1 MKLKSLSLIN
11 RKFGLRAQLIIAFII
26 LITIPLFIFGF
37 RYYDVSRTIVSDIA
51 EKNMYDV
58 VKKNN
63 EIIDTKLSQAKDNII
78 SFLVDKDLYNAFS
91 SIQPTD
97 DYQISLLDK
106 KISVAMDKYF
116 SHLQD
121 VYSAQL
127 ATSYATFRPTAA
139 PNVGSGKNFI
149 PEGAIQYTSMYRE
162 AVAQE
167 GKILWIPT
175 YNFSEMFNVPYM
187 LDANIEYRYMF
198 SAVEMINSTFFD
210 GTTYATFS
218 PDIEKPVLLVNY
230 KEDFF
235 RNVFQSSLPVEGSY
249 FFVVTK
255 NGQYVSHQN
264 EAKIGKNDH
273 FPWLQSIIDQESGT
287 EKVEIDGKE
296 TIVCFDTSK
305 ITGWMSLVVIPS
317 DQLQDDIL
325 KTLKSYLIYS
335 LFLLIGI
342 FIFISYFVT
351 GRITKPLLNLLKAF
365 KQTGEGNFE
374 ITVDEKGSKEL
385 VVLSKRFKDMNEKI
399 QKLIEENYESK
410 IKEKEA
416 EIMALNLQLDPHFM
430 YNTLNVINLISVE
443 NGQDEISEMIVSLSK
458 MMKYTVKATSDLVPF
473 KGDWEYLQSYISIMT
488 KRFEGYFQVET
499 DIDPA
504 LFAYGVPKFFLQP
517 FVENAFVHAFDGR
530 RSGGILTIAGRM
542 DNGCR
547 VFEVADNGSGISNDI
562 MERILS
568 GNDASVGIQNVNK
581 RIKMM
586 YGEQYGVSFETVLGK
601 GTKVTIRIPED

>member
-1 MKLKSLSLIN
+1 MNVLLMSN
-11 RKFGLRAQLIIAFII
+11 RKLGLRTQLVCAYII
-26 LITIPLFIFGF
+26 LTSLPLFIFGL
-37 RYYDVSRTIVSDIA
+37 RYYDVSRNIVSNIA
-51 EKNMYDV
+51 EKNMYDA

-63 EIIDTKLSQAKDNII
+63 QIIDTKLSQAKDNII
-78 SFLVDKDLYNAFS
+78 SFLVDKDLYNAFA

-97 DYQISLLDK
+97 DYQISMLDK

-127 ATSYATFRPTAA
+127 ATSYATFRPTTA
-139 PNVGSGKNFI
+139 PNSGSGKNFI
-149 PEGAIQYTSMYRE
+149 PEGAIKKTSMYRE

-167 GKILWIPT
+167 GKIVWIPT
-175 YNFSEMFNVPYM
+175 YNFSDMFDVPYM
-187 LDANIEYRYMF
+187 LDANIEFRYMF
-198 SAVEMINSTFFD
+198 SAAEMINGSYFD
-210 GTTYATFS
+210 GTTYSTFS

-235 RNVFQSSLPVEGSY
+235 RNVFQSSLSVKGSY

-255 NGQYVSHQN
+255 DGQYVSHQDVK
-264 EAKIGKNDH
+264 KIGHNDH
-273 FPWLQSIIDQESGT
+273 YSWLQTIIDKGSGT
-287 EKVEIDGKE
+287 AKVSIDGQE

-305 ITGWMSLVVIPS
+305 ITGWVSLVVIPS
-317 DQLQDDIL
+317 DQLLGDML
-325 KTLKSYLIYS
+325 KTIKSYLIYS
-335 LFLLIGI
+335 LLLLIGI
-342 FIFISYFVT
+342 FIFTSYFVT

-374 ITVDEKGSKEL
+374 ISVDERGSKEL
-385 VVLSKRFKDMNEKI
+385 VVLSKRFKDMNTKI

-410 IKEKEA
+410 IREKEA

-458 MMKYTVKATSDLVPF
+458 MLKYTVKTTSEIVPF
-473 KGDWEYLQSYISIMT
+473 KNDWEYLHSYILIMT
-488 KRFEGYFQVET
+488 KRFEGRFQVET

-504 LFAYGVPKFFLQP
+504 LYTYGVPKFFLQP
-517 FVENAFVHAFDGR
+517 FVENAFMHAFEERRNGGVLVITGR
-530 RSGGILTIAGRM
+530 IHEGV
-542 DNGCR
+542 R
-547 VFEVADNGSGISNDI
+547 VFEVEDNGKGISDEI
-562 MERILS
+562 MERIQTGS
-568 GNDASVGIQNVNK
+568 GGSVGINNVTK
-581 RIKMM
+581 RIKIL
-586 YGEQYGVSFETVLGK
+586 YGESYGVDFQTEQGQ